1 MPAPDLHGP
10 AAAHHPRGRERQFD
24 GRRRPAFC
32 RQPLGRDQ
40 ADAAGCARPAA
51 PPARSISEPVRYGSA
66 SSPKATLSGLPA
78 AQREPVH
85 QRIRPQCPLAARGP
99 GRAGPRLPR
108 PSARGRGA
116 ARRGS
121 DPGWD
126 AAGGGHARCCVQH
139 VRRSSPPAAWADG
152 GGSARRLAMPR
163 LLRVS
168 HSGRN
173 PPLQRMHP
181 VLADPCRFRSGC
193 RRTRRAGRRR

>member
-1 MPAPDLHGP
+1 M
-10 AAAHHPRGRERQFD
+10 FD
-24 GRRRPAFC
+24 GRRRQRFAVSPSAAIKQMQPGARG
-32 RQPLGRDQ
+32 RQR
-40 ADAAGCARPAA
+40 R
-51 PPARSISEPVRYGSA
+51 PARSISEPVRYGSA

-78 AQREPVH
+78 AQRKPVH
-85 QRIRPQCPLAARGP
+85 QRIRPQRPLAARGP

-116 ARRGS
+116 ARRGP

-139 VRRSSPPAAWADG
+139 VRRSSPPAARADG
-152 GGSARRLAMPR
+152 GGSARRVAMPR
-163 LLRVS
+163 LLRGS

-173 PPLQRMHP
+173 PPLQRMHS